1 MVGGASWVED
11 SVNVTSG
18 SVTLKPAGMV
28 QGVTGMQ
35 LVFVVPDTGGHVQ
48 MFIQLQ
54 TSVTGTSGQ
63 PSTLDLQGS
72 GGVQIQF
79 NLF

>member
-1 MVGGASWVED
+1 
-11 SVNVTSG
+11 
-18 SVTLKPAGMV
+18 
-28 QGVTGMQ
+28 
-35 LVFVVPDTGGHVQ
+35 VQ